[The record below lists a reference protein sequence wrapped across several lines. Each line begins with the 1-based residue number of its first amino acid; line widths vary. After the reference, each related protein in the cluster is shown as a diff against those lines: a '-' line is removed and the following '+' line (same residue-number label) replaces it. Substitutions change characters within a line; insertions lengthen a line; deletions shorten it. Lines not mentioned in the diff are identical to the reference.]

1 MSLTEADVLFEM
13 VLPLL
18 CKEHAA
24 AMERFKGVVVFE
36 QTGTEPRHWTLKG
49 GAKPWVQRGDTAK
62 ADARISVDT
71 DVVKAVVRGYDLDPQ
86 QLGSL
91 VRFTGSVRILEELGF
106 SWSESKR
113 LLDVVLKR

>member
-71 DVVKAVVRGYDLDPQ
+71 DVTGQVIRARSVLRTRVRGRRGDDPRQ
-86 QLGSL
+86 HEPTNE
-91 VRFTGSVRILEELGF
+91 VVHT
-106 SWSESKR
+106 SW
-113 LLDVVLKR
+113 